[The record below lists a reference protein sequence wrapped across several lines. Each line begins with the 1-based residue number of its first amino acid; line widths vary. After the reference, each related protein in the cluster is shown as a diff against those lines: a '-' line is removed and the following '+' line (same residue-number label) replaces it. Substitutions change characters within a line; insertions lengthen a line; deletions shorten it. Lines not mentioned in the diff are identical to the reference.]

1 MKGLPTLM
9 RLAQAEIDA
18 RQRALGEI
26 DARLIALEEE
36 ARAHERGMA
45 AEAESVGGDP
55 GQMATFGAYIQFA
68 LAARTD
74 FVRRRQAIE
83 QEAESVR
90 AGLNEAFLELKRL
103 ELVVAKVAQ
112 QEFAAAE
119 ARERAAFDEA
129 AITRYARRT

>member
-1 MKGLPTLM
+1 MKGLSTLM

-26 DARLIALEEE
+26 DARLIALDDE
-36 ARAHERGMA
+36 ARAHERGMEN
-45 AEAESVGGDP
+45 EAQSVGGDP

-74 FVRRRQAIE
+74 FARRRQALE
-83 QEAESVR
+83 QEAEAVR

-103 ELVVAKVAQ
+103 ELLAEKFAQ
-112 QEFAAAE
+112 RELAQEE
-119 ARERAAFDEA
+119 ARDRAALDEM
-129 AITRYARRT
+129 AIARFSRRA